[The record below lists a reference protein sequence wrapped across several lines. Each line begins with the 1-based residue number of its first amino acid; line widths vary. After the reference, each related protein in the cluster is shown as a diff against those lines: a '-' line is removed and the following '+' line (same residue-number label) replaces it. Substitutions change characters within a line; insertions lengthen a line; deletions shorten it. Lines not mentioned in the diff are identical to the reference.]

1 MKIQIKKLKSKII
14 NLKSKIKYIPNLFN
28 INLININLLKI
39 FKNYFCLIIFF
50 YYLLIILYYFIII
63 FF

>member
-1 MKIQIKKLKSKII
+1 MKIQIKKLKSKIK

-39 FKNYFCLIIFF
+39 FKNYFSSCFHHNFSNLFSKPS
-50 YYLLIILYYFIII
+50 
-63 FF
+63 